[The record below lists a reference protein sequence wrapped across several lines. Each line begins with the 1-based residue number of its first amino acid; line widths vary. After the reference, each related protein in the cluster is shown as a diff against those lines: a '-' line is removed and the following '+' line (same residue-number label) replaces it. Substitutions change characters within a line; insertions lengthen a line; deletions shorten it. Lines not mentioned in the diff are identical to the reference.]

1 MVDRVTATDAALELI
16 RMLEG
21 KHGPLIFHLSGGCCD
36 GGSPMCFARN
46 EFQAGA
52 SDVFLG
58 HVGGQPFYVDRFQ
71 YENMKNDHQT
81 IDMIEGHG
89 DGFSIESP
97 EGLRFIARSRPF
109 TDNELASIAATPAT
123 P

>member
-16 RMLEG
+16 RMLER
-21 KHGPLIFHLSGGCCD
+21 KHGPLMFHLSGGCCD
-36 GGSPMCFARN
+36 GGSPMCFAQG

-52 SDVFLG
+52 SDVFIG
-58 HVGGQPFYVDRFQ
+58 HIGGQPFYVDRFQ
-71 YENMKNDHQT
+71 FENIKDSEQI
-81 IDMIEGHG
+81 IDVIDGHG

-97 EGLRFIARSRPF
+97 EGRRFIARARPF
-109 TDNELASIAATPAT
+109 TDDELARIEATPAT